1 MDTQNILTLKHRPE
15 RCPIC
20 GGEVW
25 KILYGEPT
33 VEAYESRIENK
44 IIFGGCCITEH
55 DPAWECI
62 ECHVQIYQEE
72 D

>member
-1 MDTQNILTLKHRPE
+1 MDTQNNLALKHRPE

-25 KILYGEPT
+25 EILYGMPT
-33 VEAYESRIENK
+33 HEAYEKRNETKTIL
-44 IIFGGCCITEH
+44 GGCCITEH

-62 ECHVQIYQEE
+62 ECHVQIYEE
-72 D
+72 E